1 MTDAI
6 ARFLSDDHHHCD
18 QLLAACETALS
29 GRGSAAESA
38 KALIDAMERH
48 FRMEEEVL
56 FPELEEANPMA
67 RGPTG
72 VMRIEHQQM
81 RQLFADLSDA
91 VAASDRE
98 GGLGVLETLHILAQQ
113 HNAKEEGILYPL
125 ADAALPEEPMIERL
139 RAV

>member
-18 QLLAACETALS
+18 QLLAACEAALS
-29 GRGSAAESA
+29 GRRSATASA
-38 KALIDAMERH
+38 KALIEAMERH
-48 FRMEEEVL
+48 FRREEEVL

-81 RQLFADLSDA
+81 RQLFADLGEA
-91 VAASDRE
+91 VAAGDPE
-98 GGLGVLETLHILAQQ
+98 AGLGVLETLHILIQQ

-125 ADAALPEEPMIERL
+125 ADAALPGDRMTERL
-139 RAV
+139 QAV